1 MIKKF
6 DKSFNGVTLDGSR
19 LHRLVLSSNP
29 NYGAF
34 RHVSNYDWLHLE
46 KPVPQKPEQME
57 WFRVTSGSVQA
68 QAYTAQLHYQIGEQT
83 QYAYNAGQ
91 FVIFDTL
98 TYDRTQFNP
107 AYCNYHIDQYLKLA
121 NPTHYVIVKETQ
133 SHLHFHTFLFYDHL
147 DERYLKCPNHG
158 RPGPRRE
165 ISYAKHWWPYGFS
178 TPVAWRLAEGDAWS
192 YFMAWPTLKDGKTPL
207 PTVNPLQS
215 GGYLCKYLTKETQT
229 QARAVKKSRG
239 LGLQRISQTIKQTPT
254 PLLRPLSQMINWTEN
269 ERRGLP
275 TNLLQTLAKNE
286 RLRRI
291 AASRR
296 SLALLDMSPTTSN
309 LYSEI
314 FENLLNDIPLEQVA
328 LMPFSRLTQ
337 NGRSIR

>member
-158 RPGPRRE
+158 RPGPRRK
-165 ISYAKHWWPYGFS
+165 YH
-178 TPVAWRLAEGDAWS
+178 TPNTGGL
-192 YFMAWPTLKDGKTPL
+192 MAF
-207 PTVNPLQS
+207 Q
-215 GGYLCKYLTKETQT
+215 
-229 QARAVKKSRG
+229 
-239 LGLQRISQTIKQTPT
+239 
-254 PLLRPLSQMINWTEN
+254 PLSH
-269 ERRGLP
+269 GVLP
-275 TNLLQTLAKNE
+275 KVTPGRTLWPGRLSRMAKPHY
-286 RLRRI
+286 R
-291 AASRR
+291 
-296 SLALLDMSPTTSN
+296 
-309 LYSEI
+309 
-314 FENLLNDIPLEQVA
+314 Q
-328 LMPFSRLTQ
+328 
-337 NGRSIR
+337 